1 MCLHIMWLLL
11 LFATASGF
19 YVDLSAND
27 RLCFSEELSQQTLMV
42 GEVTLMGQNAP
53 ASLAV
58 QVLDTTNA
66 ELFHKEAVNH
76 AKFSFTSLDAGVHQF
91 CLSNSAAQAVELE
104 FDIRIG
110 IEAKDYS
117 NIASTKDL
125 KPTELAIQRM
135 KDRTAQIHKEVQ
147 YLREREEEMRN
158 TNVTIHNRVIGYSIC
173 TLLFLLVLALVQI
186 VYLRRVFRAKKVI

>member
-1 MCLHIMWLLL
+1 MWQALVFLPMAWGFFL
-11 LFATASGF
+11 DLGAS
-19 YVDLSAND
+19 DK
-27 RLCFSEELSQQTLMV
+27 LCFSEELSQTTLVV
-42 GEVTLMGQNAP
+42 GE
-53 ASLAV
+53 ASLVGDRAPQSLKV
-58 QVLDTTNA
+58 TVLDSAGVTVFEKDQTSY
-66 ELFHKEAVNH
+66 
-76 AKFSFTSLDAGVHQF
+76 AKFSFTTLDSGVHQF
-91 CLSNSAAQAVELE
+91 CLSNFATQPVELD
-104 FDIRIG
+104 FDVTIG
-110 IEAKDYS
+110 IEAKDYT

>member
-1 MCLHIMWLLL
+1 MWQALVLLP
-11 LFATASGF
+11 AVWGF
-19 YVDLSAND
+19 YLDLAASD
-27 RLCFSEELSQQTLMV
+27 RLCFSEELSQQTLVV
-42 GEVTLMGQNAP
+42 GEVMLVGDRVP
-53 ASLAV
+53 AALKVTVTDSVGVTVFEKDQASY
-58 QVLDTTNA
+58 
-66 ELFHKEAVNH
+66 
-76 AKFSFTSLDAGVHQF
+76 AKFSFTTLDAGVHQF
-91 CLSNSAAQAVELE
+91 CLANFASQPVELN
-104 FDIRIG
+104 FDISIG
-110 IEAKDYS
+110 IDAKDYT